1 MKTNMKIQS
10 VLRGFTILEVLIV
23 IPIASILS
31 ILLAST
37 IFDQY
42 GQLIQNSARARLRM
56 EGEITLLSLEDEL
69 LFTTGY
75 GTTKSNDLSDTNA
88 PTGGWTYNTTPNETL
103 IVYETALT
111 ADRRDANR
119 EFVYKREGSCNSSY
133 NIALNNLIY
142 FAVKN
147 PSNQYYSLY
156 RRTLTPQYT
165 TCGTNYK
172 TQTCPST
179 SVVAPCTGADAL
191 LSDKVVGFQV
201 DYFDQNNTA
210 TTDPAAAELIKL
222 HLTLGEKIYG
232 KSIEVE
238 TTISMKKVN

>member
-1 MKTNMKIQS
+1 MKILGKNS
-10 VLRGFTILEVLIV
+10 GFTLLEVLIV
-23 IPIASILS
+23 IPLASVLS
-31 ILLAST
+31 IVLAST

-42 GQLIQNSARARLRM
+42 GQLLQNSARARLRM

-75 GTTKSNDLSDTNA
+75 GITKSSDLSDSNA
-88 PTGGWTYNTTPNETL
+88 PTGGWTHATIPLESL

-111 ADRRDANR
+111 ADRRDPDR
-119 EFVYKREGSCNSSY
+119 EFVYKRQGSCTSSF

-142 FAVKN
+142 FTSKN
-147 PSNQYYSLY
+147 PNDAYHTLY
-156 RRTLTPQYT
+156 RRTLSPQYQ
-165 TCGTNYK
+165 TCGVNYK
-172 TQTCPST
+172 QQTCPAISIA
-179 SVVAPCTGADAL
+179 APCISADSS
-191 LSDKVVGFQV
+191 LSNKVVNFQV
-201 DYFDQNNTA
+201 DYFDQNNVV
-210 TTDPAAAELIKL
+210 TTDPAQAELIKL